1 MAPKSLISSALP
13 NHTVSLNVLLFNPSC
28 SLVQKTANPLRSSL
42 FLTRIPTFAAPNFL
56 IVCTCSRLEGASLPI
71 ANSNVVFK
79 ISLICLPF
87 EFLLRK
93 LIDLLL
99 REIHVLLATE
109 KCGPQTSPRLETQ
122 TEARDG
128 SETRKLDRYCR
139 LHCWSGRGSL
149 RSIPRSEGSRRRAYF
164 ARCEMKSG
172 TSAASNSEVLPNPNC
187 DRKLNISVAG
197 RLSTFDSEQTTTFS
211 NPNQTSTKQ
220 FSEQ

>member
-139 LHCWSGRGSL
+139 LHCWSGRGCL
-149 RSIPRSEGSRRRAYF
+149 RSIPRSEGSWRRAYF
-164 ARCEMKSG
+164 ARCQMKSG
-172 TSAASNSEVLPNPNC
+172 TSAASSKRTASHLVIILVIFKRHFELA
-187 DRKLNISVAG
+187 D
-197 RLSTFDSEQTTTFS
+197 
-211 NPNQTSTKQ
+211 
-220 FSEQ
+220 